1 MDIALKNAEKG
12 LGRVSPNPLVGAVIV
27 KHKKIIG
34 VGFHEYFGGNH
45 AEINAFNNALE
56 NVEGATMYVTLEP
69 CSHYGKTPPCAD
81 KIIEKKIKRVVIGTL
96 DPNPLVSGNGVK
108 KLVDAGIE
116 VKVGVLEDRCKKINK
131 IFMKYIKYKE
141 PFVVMKAAMSLD
153 GKICTVNGE
162 SKWITGEKSR
172 EHVHKTRALLS
183 AIMVGVDTVIK
194 DNPKLT
200 VRTEKEKNPIRIIV
214 DSTLRI
220 PLDAN
225 VLTDEFKDKTVI
237 ATTFYANKEKL
248 VAIKNLEVKVL
259 IIEDNEKRVNLKSLM
274 KVLGEMNIDSVLLEG
289 GGTLNFSALKEG
301 IVDKVQIYIAPKI
314 IGGSLAKTPV
324 EGSGIDKLKEA
335 FKLKNLRFGSLGED
349 IFIEGDLSKGGF

>member
-1 MDIALKNAEKG
+1 MASLDKHYMSLALKLARDAFRHDE
-12 LGRVSPNPLVGAVIV
+12 VPVGAILVV
-27 KHKKIIG
+27 EGKICG
-34 VGFHEYFGGNH
+34 WGSNHRMDGNHILGH
-45 AEINAFNNALE
+45 AEIIALE
-56 NVEGATMYVTLEP
+56 TASSQLGNWRLMRSTLYVTLEP

-194 DNPKLT
+194 DNP
-200 VRTEKEKNPIRIIV
+200 
-214 DSTLRI
+214 S
-220 PLDAN
+220 
-225 VLTDEFKDKTVI
+225 
-237 ATTFYANKEKL
+237 
-248 VAIKNLEVKVL
+248 
-259 IIEDNEKRVNLKSLM
+259 
-274 KVLGEMNIDSVLLEG
+274 
-289 GGTLNFSALKEG
+289 
-301 IVDKVQIYIAPKI
+301 
-314 IGGSLAKTPV
+314 
-324 EGSGIDKLKEA
+324 
-335 FKLKNLRFGSLGED
+335 
-349 IFIEGDLSKGGF
+349 IF